1 MRNSPLAT
9 KASNRP
15 VSPHLMHVKWPIN
28 MVVSIIHR
36 ATGSGMA
43 TVGAG
48 LLVWWLAAL
57 AAGKEAY
64 ATFIDVFTYSAGGLN
79 AIGYVF
85 GIGLTWS
92 LFQHMATGIRHF
104 FLDAGANYDLKNN
117 RLGAW
122 ITVSASAT
130 ATILFWAFLI
140 MGKH

>member
-1 MRNSPLAT
+1 
-9 KASNRP
+9 
-15 VSPHLMHVKWPIN
+15 MHVKWPIN

-85 GIGLTWS
+85 GVAYV
-92 LFQHMATGIRHF
+92 HTGCRRPF
-104 FLDAGANYDLKNN
+104 PRSPEACRGSSRRTPRGN
-117 RLGAW
+117 RR
-122 ITVSASAT
+122 
-130 ATILFWAFLI
+130 
-140 MGKH
+140 